1 MTPLHANTDA
11 SRVLV
16 WGARGFIGRHLV
28 AELLA
33 RGYTVDVLRRADNP
47 GPTLPWASQVTWHD
61 LAAVDTAAVF
71 ERALAQATVVF
82 NLAGSSG
89 AVESNRL
96 PIHSLEANCR
106 AQLEFL
112 QACAKAA
119 RFPHVVFASS
129 RLVYA
134 PKGSDPVSELDPLG
148 PRSIYAAHKVC
159 VEHYHDIYARRRAI
173 TYTIARISNPFGP
186 DPSADQKTYGFINAL
201 IDRAHQGLGLQLFG
215 RGSQLRDYVY
225 IRDLVDGLIRCA
237 ERPESRNQIFNIS
250 RGVSVSIHEAALLIR
265 DRVGGGT
272 VQLQPWPVEYEAVES
287 GDYVADVSKAAAL
300 LGFEPSYD
308 LASGLDEMLGGPW
321 SGRASAVAA
330 AGYDHVV

>member
-1 MTPLHANTDA
+1 MTSVHANTGVP
-11 SRVLV
+11 RVLV
-16 WGARGFIGRHLV
+16 WGGRGFIGRHLV

-33 RGYTVDVLRRADNP
+33 RGYAVDVLRRGDAP
-47 GPTLPWASQVTWHD
+47 GPALPWSSQVTSHELKGD
-61 LAAVDTAAVF
+61 DMRAAF
-71 ERALAQATVVF
+71 KRALANARVVF

-89 AVESNRL
+89 AVESNRR
-96 PIHSLEANCR
+96 PIASLEANCR
-106 AQLEFL
+106 LQLDFL
-112 QACAKAA
+112 QACEESQ

-134 PKGSDPVSELDPLG
+134 PKGSEAVSEVDALG
-148 PRSIYAAHKVC
+148 PRSMYAAHKVC
-159 VEHYHDIYARRRAI
+159 VEHYHDIYARARAI

-186 DPSADQKTYGFINAL
+186 DPYADQKTYGFINAL
-201 IDRAHQGLGLQLFG
+201 IDRAQRGLGLQLFG

-237 ERPESRNQIFNIS
+237 ERPESKNQIFNIS
-250 RGVSVSIHEAALLIR
+250 RGVSVSMQEAALLIR

-272 VQLQPWPVEYEAVES
+272 VVFQPWPAEYEAVES

-308 LASGLDEMLGGPW
+308 LATGLDEMFGDAQPAAP
-321 SGRASAVAA
+321 SVAA
-330 AGYDHVV
+330 AAEYRQVV